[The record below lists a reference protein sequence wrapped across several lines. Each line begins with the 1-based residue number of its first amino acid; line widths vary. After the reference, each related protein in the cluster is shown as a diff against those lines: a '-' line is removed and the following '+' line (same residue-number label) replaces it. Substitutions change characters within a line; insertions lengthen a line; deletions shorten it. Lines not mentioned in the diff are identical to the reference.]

1 MRRLGTAHCA
11 LYVTLC
17 ALVNNTRVWPSLSF
31 SLSFLLDLTGSIF
44 AQASDQTRLTT
55 SFPILLRAF
64 HSTRFELNATRPRLR
79 SAISS
84 FSSPFSPD
92 LTFHADVVVV
102 SGDGIKFNISVY
114 KYEEK
119 ERYSNFRNWNSV
131 TMGFLIHEC
140 IYIYFRVIFKDSN
153 LVKILYR
160 AKIFEKRLVFL
171 LHILMPMELIRD
183 SLVSLKTRLFGTRI
197 SLYKL

>member
-1 MRRLGTAHCA
+1 M
-11 LYVTLC
+11 
-17 ALVNNTRVWPSLSF
+17 
-31 SLSFLLDLTGSIF
+31 
-44 AQASDQTRLTT
+44 
-55 SFPILLRAF
+55 
-64 HSTRFELNATRPRLR
+64 
-79 SAISS
+79 
-84 FSSPFSPD
+84 
-92 LTFHADVVVV
+92 

-131 TMGFLIHEC
+131 TMGFLIHEY
-140 IYIYFRVIFKDSN
+140 IYIFSRYSSKISN

-183 SLVSLKTRLFGTRI
+183 SLVSLKTRLFATRI

>member
-1 MRRLGTAHCA
+1 M
-11 LYVTLC
+11 
-17 ALVNNTRVWPSLSF
+17 
-31 SLSFLLDLTGSIF
+31 
-44 AQASDQTRLTT
+44 
-55 SFPILLRAF
+55 
-64 HSTRFELNATRPRLR
+64 
-79 SAISS
+79 
-84 FSSPFSPD
+84 
-92 LTFHADVVVV
+92 

-131 TMGFLIHEC
+131 TMGFLIHNV
-140 IYIYFRVIFKDSN
+140 YIYFCITFKDSN

-160 AKIFEKRLVFL
+160 AKILEKRLVFL
-171 LHILMPMELIRD
+171 LHVLMPMELIRD

>member
-17 ALVNNTRVWPSLSF
+17 ALVNNTRVWPSLSPF
-31 SLSFLLDLTGSIF
+31 LSLSCSIWRARFLPKLP
-44 AQASDQTRLTT
+44 TRRVWPPP
-55 SFPILLRAF
+55 FPFYCA
-64 HSTRFELNATRPRLR
+64 HSTAHVSNWTQLDRVCGQQFPLSPL
-79 SAISS
+79 
-84 FSSPFSPD
+84 PFSPD

-131 TMGFLIHEC
+131 TMGFLIHNV
-140 IYIYFRVIFKDSN
+140 YIYFRVTFKDSSQN
-153 LVKILYR
+153 YFISCKDIRETSRLSSAYINANGINSRQPRFVKNTIVY
-160 AKIFEKRLVFL
+160 
-171 LHILMPMELIRD
+171 
-183 SLVSLKTRLFGTRI
+183 GTRI

>member
-1 MRRLGTAHCA
+1 MA
-11 LYVTLC
+11 L
-17 ALVNNTRVWPSLSF
+17 SLSF

-55 SFPILLRAF
+55 FFPILLRAF

-131 TMGFLIHEC
+131 TMGFLIHNV
-140 IYIYFRVIFKDSN
+140 YIYFRVTFKDSSQN
-153 LVKILYR
+153 YFISCKDIRETSRLSSAYINANGINSRQPRFVENTIVWYPYLVI
-160 AKIFEKRLVFL
+160 
-171 LHILMPMELIRD
+171 
-183 SLVSLKTRLFGTRI
+183 
-197 SLYKL
+197 

>member
-1 MRRLGTAHCA
+1 MSVEEKFYLRVKTIPVHRVRVPNRDNITRKVKKSWNGKKNKKKKGSGGCFLAGSSTYLFRRMFRGSRTHHCALRLMRRLGTAHCA

-17 ALVNNTRVWPSLSF
+17 ALVNNARVWLSLFSLSF

-84 FSSPFSPD
+84 FSSPLLVRPN
-92 LTFHADVVVV
+92 LPRGRCRRVW
-102 SGDGIKFNISVY
+102 G
-114 KYEEK
+114 
-119 ERYSNFRNWNSV
+119 WN
-131 TMGFLIHEC
+131 
-140 IYIYFRVIFKDSN
+140 
-153 LVKILYR
+153 
-160 AKIFEKRLVFL
+160 
-171 LHILMPMELIRD
+171 
-183 SLVSLKTRLFGTRI
+183 
-197 SLYKL
+197 